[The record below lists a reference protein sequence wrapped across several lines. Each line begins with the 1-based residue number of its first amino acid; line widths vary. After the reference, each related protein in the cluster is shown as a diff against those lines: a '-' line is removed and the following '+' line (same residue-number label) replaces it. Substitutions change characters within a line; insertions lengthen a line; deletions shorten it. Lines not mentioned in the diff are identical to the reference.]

1 LIIPFYVGEMMKK
14 NRSNREDKII
24 IDLEMAMLLQKENSQ
39 I

>member
-1 LIIPFYVGEMMKK
+1 MKK
-14 NRSNREDKII
+14 NSSNREDKII

>member
-1 LIIPFYVGEMMKK
+1 MKK

>member
-1 LIIPFYVGEMMKK
+1 MKK
-14 NRSNREDKII
+14 NSRNREDKII